1 VRLNGVSLHPLIEQ
15 QVRRQFL
22 LGEYEQAIFVAM
34 KAVEVRVR
42 RLVGFTNDVIGT
54 DLMTRALKP
63 DGPLAD
69 PEAAAER

>member
-69 PEAAAER
+69 PEAPAER